1 MCGKSAPLYNGYYP
15 VCDPD
20 DPGHACCGK
29 FGYCGSG
36 TEFCGC
42 PECVDY
48 AADPMLILKEPI
60 RPSQSKITWYTSDA
74 PDGKRGRCGPQTPP
88 IDGTPATC
96 NPDDEKAHCCS
107 NGGYC
112 GNTK

>member
-29 FGYCGSG
+29 VRLMTESRPESGLSSIIQGLHGCKAENIFQFGYCGSG
-36 TEFCGC
+36 AEFCGC

-60 RPSQSKITWYTSDA
+60 KPSQSKITW
-74 PDGKRGRCGPQTPP
+74 
-88 IDGTPATC
+88 
-96 NPDDEKAHCCS
+96 
-107 NGGYC
+107 
-112 GNTK
+112 